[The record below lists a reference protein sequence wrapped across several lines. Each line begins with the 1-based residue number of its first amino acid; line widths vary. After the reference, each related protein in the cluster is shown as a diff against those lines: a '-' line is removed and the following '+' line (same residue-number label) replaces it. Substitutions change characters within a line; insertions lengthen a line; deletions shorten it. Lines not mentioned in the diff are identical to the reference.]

1 VLVSAYACEPGKGS
15 EPGSGWNW
23 VCQISRFHEC
33 WVITRENH
41 RDAIEESLAANPM
54 PRAHFVYYDLPK
66 WARVWKKGQRG
77 VRTYYYLW
85 QIGSYR
91 LARKLFRKVD
101 FDLVHHVT
109 FGSYWLPS
117 FLPLL
122 PAPFLWGP
130 VGGAESAPRSF
141 RKSFS
146 FRGQCYEVF
155 RDAARRMG
163 ELDPFVR
170 MTAKRAHAGL
180 AVTTQTADRLRA
192 LGCQSVSLSSQLGL
206 TREDLL
212 RLGRIPPRRGN
223 PFRVLSLGRFL
234 HWKGFEL
241 GLRAFAKF
249 HQRYPQ
255 SEYWLIGD
263 GPERKRWERLVDDL
277 RLRDSVVL
285 WHTLPRPQ
293 VFEKMAECDV
303 LMHPSLHD
311 SGGWVTVEA
320 MGAGLPVICLDLGGP
335 ALQVTDVTG
344 IKIPANSPEQVI
356 TDLAG
361 ALERISR
368 DSAHRLHLGEASRAR
383 IEKHYSWDRRGE
395 QLAALYEQMVSEEAV
410 AS

>member
-54 PRAHFVYYDLPK
+54 PRAHFIYYDLPK

-85 QIGSYR
+85 QIGSYW

-180 AVTTQTADRLRA
+180 AVTPQTADRLRA
-192 LGCQSVSLSSQLGL
+192 LGCQCVSLSSQLGL

-212 RLGRIPPRRGN
+212 RLGRIPPRRAN

-249 HQRYPQ
+249 HERCPQ

-277 RLRDSVVL
+277 GLRDSVVL

-344 IKIPANSPEQVI
+344 IKIPASSPEQVVS
-356 TDLAG
+356 DLAG

-368 DSAHRLHLGEASRAR
+368 DSAHRLHLGEAGRAR

-395 QLAALYEQMVSEEAV
+395 QLAALYEQMVGGEAV
-410 AS
+410 AN